1 MQARQAIRPH
11 YGVLCA
17 LYVTVDPTRWR
28 VRWFALALLRHR
40 APVGCLLR
48 LLRRAVA
55 FEQRT
60 DANRS
65 KYEPTCTSSCL
76 EPPLFDCRFFSVCN
90 CELRHP
96 LGCIEPAHG
105 CVLVYSHFTKVCRE
119 ELLFLSSARHGYELC
134 QRPPPASLHHVLIIL
149 FVTKL
154 LSTNTETEHLPLSLP
169 IQVVHLK

>member
-1 MQARQAIRPH
+1 MCHLCSRIDVRLNYPPHPTPPPHCGSIYIYILQARQAIRPH

-40 APVGCLLR
+40 APVGCLPR

-76 EPPLFDCRFFSVCN
+76 EPPLFDCRFFPYATAN
-90 CELRHP
+90 CGIH
-96 LGCIEPAHG
+96 
-105 CVLVYSHFTKVCRE
+105 
-119 ELLFLSSARHGYELC
+119 SA
-134 QRPPPASLHHVLIIL
+134 A
-149 FVTKL
+149 
-154 LSTNTETEHLPLSLP
+154 LSLP
-169 IQVVHLK
+169 MVVFSSILILRRYVGRSCCF